1 MHKDSS
7 FENVHVLGRGTKRD
21 GFLDLIW
28 TASGLEFD
36 MNASELGLAFKGGS
50 SGTMPWIS
58 VCMDGKWLA
67 RIPVQEGTNK
77 LTLFKGMD
85 PDVKHR
91 VRIIKDFQ
99 AEVDTHENSL
109 KITEIFYEGRICKPE
124 DKKYKIEFVGDSI
137 TSGEGILGAHEELDW
152 IPAYFSSVRNYAVMT
167 ADALNADF
175 RLISQSGWGIVSG
188 YDNDPHK
195 VVPAIYDS
203 LNARMNIEDY
213 DNASWKTDAV
223 VINLGTNDGG
233 AFDSLPYTDPADGKV
248 YKNKKLADGS
258 YDPKSLARIEKG
270 IKDFL
275 KHLRERN
282 PEAHLLWVFGMLGWG
297 LADTIEKA
305 VSSYIDETGDKNAA
319 FLKLEEAKGE
329 AFGSRGHPGYENHK
343 AASEAIAGYL
353 KNILK

>member
-1 MHKDSS
+1 MHRDNS
-7 FENVHVLGRGTKRD
+7 FDNVHVLGRGTKRD
-21 GFLDLIW
+21 GYLDLIW

-36 MNASELGLAFKGGS
+36 MNASELGIAIKGGS
-50 SGTMPWIS
+50 SVNLPWIS
-58 VCMDGKWLA
+58 VCLDGKWLA
-67 RIPVQEGTNK
+67 RIPVQEGASRI
-77 LTLFKGMD
+77 TLFRGLD
-85 PDVKHR
+85 PSVKHR

-99 AEVDTHENSL
+99 ADVDAHENSL
-109 KITEIFYEGRICKPE
+109 KITELFYEGRICKPE
-124 DKKYKIEFVGDSI
+124 EKKYRIEFVGDSI

-152 IPAYFSSVRNYAVMT
+152 VPAYFSSVRNYAVMT
-167 ADALNADF
+167 ADALDADF
-175 RLISQSGWGIVSG
+175 RLISQSGWGIVCG
-188 YDNDPHK
+188 YDNDPSK
-195 VVPAIYDS
+195 RVPAIYDS
-203 LNARMNIEDY
+203 LNARMNVEDY

-233 AFDSLPYTDPADGKV
+233 AFDSMPFTDPKDGKV

-258 YDPKSLARIEKG
+258 YDPESLARIEKG

-297 LADTIEKA
+297 LADTVEKA

-343 AASEAIAGYL
+343 AASEKITEHL
-353 KNILK
+353 KTVLK